1 MNEIFENLYEMT
13 AFSNIIAEPQ
23 FLIMYAIAFVLLYL
37 GIKKQYEPLLL
48 VPIAFGVL
56 LANFPGGDMGVIQ
69 ADENGMV
76 MINGVM
82 KNIWEMPLHDI
93 AHELGLMN
101 FIYYML
107 IKTGF
112 LPPIIF
118 MGVGALTDFGP
129 MLRNLRLSIF
139 GAAAQLGIFTVLLV
153 SILMGFTP
161 KEAASLGIIG
171 GADGPTAIFT
181 TIKLAPHLLGP
192 IAIAA
197 YSYMALV
204 PVIIPLVVKLLC
216 SKKELSINMKEQEK
230 KYPSKTEI
238 KNLRV
243 LKIIFPIV
251 VTTVVALFVPSA
263 VPLIG
268 MLMFGNLVKEIGSN
282 TFRLFDAASNSIM
295 NAATIFLGLSV
306 GATMTTEAF
315 LNWTTIGIV
324 IGGFLA
330 FALSITGGILFVK
343 LVNLF
348 SKKKINPLI
357 GATGLSAVPMASR
370 AANEDLFIM
379 SISMQNHGGYT
390 EKYDNF
396 DEKVRLLGLNYP
408 DVNQYLSLVHESDS
422 ALEYLISY
430 FQNVDDPVEI
440 VFFGDHQPSL
450 SSSFYPNLNG
460 KGLSGLTED
469 ELEDLYTI
477 PFFIWTNYEST
488 EVELPVTSINYL
500 STLALERAGI
510 ELPAYNQFLAD
521 MMETIP
527 AINSRGYY
535 SKSAGGFLHIEEA
548 TGEEA
553 DWIRNYNILQYN
565 NMFDKKEKSEV
576 FFPYLK

>member
-76 MINGVM
+76 MVNGVL

-139 GAAAQLGIFTVLLV
+139 TVLLV
-153 SILMGFTP
+153 AILMGFTP

-268 MLMFGNLVKEIGSN
+268 MLMFGNLVKEIGTN

-370 AANEDLFIM
+370 VANEIAL
-379 SISMQNHGGYT
+379 
-390 EKYDNF
+390 KYDPKNH
-396 DEKVRLLGLNYP
+396 VL
-408 DVNQYLSLVHESDS
+408 QYCMASNISGVIGS
-422 ALEYLISY
+422 AVAAGVLIS
-430 FQNVDDPVEI
+430 
-440 VFFGDHQPSL
+440 
-450 SSSFYPNLNG
+450 
-460 KGLSGLTED
+460 
-469 ELEDLYTI
+469 
-477 PFFIWTNYEST
+477 
-488 EVELPVTSINYL
+488 
-500 STLALERAGI
+500 
-510 ELPAYNQFLAD
+510 FLA
-521 MMETIP
+521 
-527 AINSRGYY
+527 
-535 SKSAGGFLHIEEA
+535 
-548 TGEEA
+548 
-553 DWIRNYNILQYN
+553 
-565 NMFDKKEKSEV
+565 
-576 FFPYLK
+576 